1 MGFFSKIKK
10 KIRKAIPKEAA
21 PFLPALASIF
31 GGPMIASMFGVG
43 GTGMLGQGIGAFL
56 ADAGTQELTSDR
68 TRLESSLM
76 SGIFG
81 AARNAPIAKS
91 LTGADGKLLKDEA
104 YKTAFGDLGTKEKI
118 IEGARSFAS
127 APLDEPISMASAST
141 IGVQAAPKLGYNEV
155 ERLSKDMAAR
165 AAENARQQGLSYE
178 ESLAYAR
185 SYYYGSN
192 PEASEADFNQF
203 MSYYNSDLE
212 NPSLANGGR
221 IGFADGSQ
229 EGLMEKLLGNFT
241 GPAIGSLEPRA
252 VSSMEKKLLGNFTGP
267 AIGSQNY
274 SNMIPE
280 DYAGD
285 VYGDR
290 DRDSLNMTEFYKEY
304 PETQVG
310 TYINENRYSSEKI
323 EKLETKLNEI
333 IDMRKRTA
341 DRSRNSEN
349 DGEISL
355 MEKLLD
361 KEINALYADRTN
373 DDIRKSEAQKRD
385 EMNARF
391 AEENEKKQQMI
402 QDYYNNLGVYARPGR
417 AMGGMINRPNFNY
430 GGGVQPQQQ
439 PSATNLA
446 GMGPLAGLGGILGGG
461 MDSNMRMPTTPG
473 YGGGNSNQSGM
484 VGNIMNAVKTGL
496 DGATQDIQSNVSSQF
511 KPQEVLVPANNNG
524 GGNFQPSVTGG
535 TLQELLGTNMGIMGG
550 GPFSQLQSM
559 SNGGRIGYARGTD
572 PYQER
577 YKDKILDPFEG
588 GFEPGDGPDR
598 FPDYEGVNPF
608 NESGGNASTMGGRD
622 MFQKAKIMQIQKMF
636 EAGQISREEAIIQ
649 IRNIKS
655 ADTVRATM
663 NMGGSMNTPDR
674 PNFNYGSGRQ
684 TPQGDPIAPNM
695 PPGMQM
701 DLRPGGFIE
710 LGTEPRADDVPAM
723 VGKDE
728 FVLNDRAVAG
738 IGKALT
744 GKADPRAGARALYD
758 LQEQMEATV

>member
-155 ERLSKDMAAR
+155 ERLSRDLASQAA
-165 AAENARQQGLSYE
+165 ASAKARGLSYD
-178 ESLAYAR
+178 ESMEFANQYF
-185 SYYYGSN
+185 YGSN
-192 PEASEADFNQF
+192 PGATEAEYNAF
-203 MSYYNSDLE
+203 MEYYNSDLQE
-212 NPSLANGGR
+212 RLNVANGGR
-221 IGFADGSQ
+221 IGFAD
-229 EGLMEKLLGNFT
+229 
-241 GPAIGSLEPRA
+241 
-252 VSSMEKKLLGNFTGP
+252 
-267 AIGSQNY
+267 GSQNY

-341 DRSRNSEN
+341 DRSRDSEN

-361 KEINALYADRTN
+361 KEINSLYADRTME
-373 DDIRKSEAQKRD
+373 DVRKSERQKRD

-391 AEENEKKQQMI
+391 AAEAEQKAQMF
-402 QDYYNNLGVYARPGR
+402 QDYYSDLGRYVRPGR

-461 MDSNMRMPTTPG
+461 MDSNMRMPTIPG

-559 SNGGRIGYARGTD
+559 SNGGRIGYAN
-572 PYQER
+572 
-577 YKDKILDPFEG
+577 G
-588 GFEPGDGPDR
+588 G
-598 FPDYEGVNPF
+598 
-608 NESGGNASTMGGRD
+608 M
-622 MFQKAKIMQIQKMF
+622 
-636 EAGQISREEAIIQ
+636 
-649 IRNIKS
+649 
-655 ADTVRATM
+655 
-663 NMGGSMNTPDR
+663 PDR

>member
-91 LTGADGKLLKDEA
+91 LTGADGKLLEGTD
-104 YKTAFGDLGTKEKI
+104 YKTAFGDLKTKDKI
-118 IEGARSFAS
+118 IEGARSFAN

-155 ERLSKDMAAR
+155 ERFSRDLAAR

-229 EGLMEKLLGNFT
+229 
-241 GPAIGSLEPRA
+241 
-252 VSSMEKKLLGNFTGP
+252 
-267 AIGSQNY
+267 NY

-290 DRDSLNMTEFYKEY
+290 DRDSLNMTEFYKEN

-341 DRSRNSEN
+341 DRSRDSEN

-361 KEINALYADRTN
+361 KEINSLYADRTME
-373 DDIRKSEAQKRD
+373 DVRKSERQKRD

-391 AEENEKKQQMI
+391 AAEAEQKAQMF
-402 QDYYNNLGVYARPGR
+402 QDYYSDLGRYVRPGR

-461 MDSNMRMPTTPG
+461 MDSNMRMPTIPG

>member
-31 GGPMIASMFGVG
+31 GGPMIASMFGA
-43 GTGMLGQGIGAFL
+43 GMNPIIAQGLGSFI

-91 LTGADGKLLKDEA
+91 LTGADGKLLEGTD

-155 ERLSKDMAAR
+155 ERFSRDLAAR

-229 EGLMEKLLGNFT
+229 
-241 GPAIGSLEPRA
+241 
-252 VSSMEKKLLGNFTGP
+252 
-267 AIGSQNY
+267 NY

-290 DRDSLNMTEFYKEY
+290 DRDSLNMTEFYKEN

-341 DRSRNSEN
+341 DRSRDSEN

-361 KEINALYADRTN
+361 KEINSLYADRTME
-373 DDIRKSEAQKRD
+373 DVRKSERQKRD

-391 AEENEKKQQMI
+391 AAEAEQKAQMF
-402 QDYYNNLGVYARPGR
+402 QDYYSDLGRYVRPGR

-446 GMGPLAGLGGILGGG
+446 GMGPLAGFGGILGGG
-461 MDSNMRMPTTPG
+461 MDSNMMMPTIPV

-559 SNGGRIGYARGTD
+559 SNGGRIGYAN
-572 PYQER
+572 
-577 YKDKILDPFEG
+577 G
-588 GFEPGDGPDR
+588 G
-598 FPDYEGVNPF
+598 
-608 NESGGNASTMGGRD
+608 M
-622 MFQKAKIMQIQKMF
+622 
-636 EAGQISREEAIIQ
+636 
-649 IRNIKS
+649 
-655 ADTVRATM
+655 
-663 NMGGSMNTPDR
+663 PDR

>member
-91 LTGADGKLLKDEA
+91 LTGADGKLLEGTD
-104 YKTAFGDLGTKEKI
+104 YKTAFGDLKTKDKI

-155 ERLSKDMAAR
+155 ERFSRDLAAR

-229 EGLMEKLLGNFT
+229 
-241 GPAIGSLEPRA
+241 
-252 VSSMEKKLLGNFTGP
+252 
-267 AIGSQNY
+267 NY

-290 DRDSLNMTEFYKEY
+290 DRDSLNMTEFYKEN

-341 DRSRNSEN
+341 DRSRDSEN

-361 KEINALYADRTN
+361 KEINSLYADRTME
-373 DDIRKSEAQKRD
+373 DVRKSERQKRD

-391 AEENEKKQQMI
+391 AAEAEQKAQMF
-402 QDYYNNLGVYARPGR
+402 QDYYSDLGRYVRPGR

-461 MDSNMRMPTTPG
+461 MDSNMMMPTIPG

>member
-1 MGFFSKIKK
+1 
-10 KIRKAIPKEAA
+10 
-21 PFLPALASIF
+21 
-31 GGPMIASMFGVG
+31 
-43 GTGMLGQGIGAFL
+43 
-56 ADAGTQELTSDR
+56 
-68 TRLESSLM
+68 
-76 SGIFG
+76 
-81 AARNAPIAKS
+81 
-91 LTGADGKLLKDEA
+91 
-104 YKTAFGDLGTKEKI
+104 
-118 IEGARSFAS
+118 
-127 APLDEPISMASAST
+127 
-141 IGVQAAPKLGYNEV
+141 
-155 ERLSKDMAAR
+155 
-165 AAENARQQGLSYE
+165 
-178 ESLAYAR
+178 
-185 SYYYGSN
+185 
-192 PEASEADFNQF
+192 
-203 MSYYNSDLE
+203 
-212 NPSLANGGR
+212 
-221 IGFADGSQ
+221 
-229 EGLMEKLLGNFT
+229 
-241 GPAIGSLEPRA
+241 
-252 VSSMEKKLLGNFTGP
+252 
-267 AIGSQNY
+267 
-274 SNMIPE
+274 MIPE

-290 DRDSLNMTEFYKEY
+290 DRDSLNMTEFYKEN

-361 KEINALYADRTN
+361 KEINSLYADRTME
-373 DDIRKSEAQKRD
+373 DVRKSERQKRD

-391 AEENEKKQQMI
+391 AAEAEQKAQMF
-402 QDYYNNLGVYARPGR
+402 QDYYSDLGRYVRPGR

-559 SNGGRIGYARGTD
+559 SNGGRIGYAN
-572 PYQER
+572 
-577 YKDKILDPFEG
+577 G
-588 GFEPGDGPDR
+588 G
-598 FPDYEGVNPF
+598 
-608 NESGGNASTMGGRD
+608 M
-622 MFQKAKIMQIQKMF
+622 
-636 EAGQISREEAIIQ
+636 
-649 IRNIKS
+649 
-655 ADTVRATM
+655 
-663 NMGGSMNTPDR
+663 PDR

>member
-10 KIRKAIPKEAA
+10 KIKKAIPREVA

-155 ERLSKDMAAR
+155 ERLSRDLASQAA
-165 AAENARQQGLSYE
+165 ASAKARGLSYD
-178 ESLAYAR
+178 ESMEFANQYF
-185 SYYYGSN
+185 YGSN
-192 PEASEADFNQF
+192 PGATEAEYNAF
-203 MSYYNSDLE
+203 MEYYNSDLQE
-212 NPSLANGGR
+212 RLNVANGGR

-341 DRSRNSEN
+341 DRSRDSEN

-361 KEINALYADRTN
+361 KEINSLYADRTME
-373 DDIRKSEAQKRD
+373 DVRKSERQKRD

-391 AEENEKKQQMI
+391 AAEAEQKAQMF
-402 QDYYNNLGVYARPGR
+402 QDYYSDLGRYVRPGR

-461 MDSNMRMPTTPG
+461 MDSNMRMPTIPG

-559 SNGGRIGYARGTD
+559 SNGGRIGYAN
-572 PYQER
+572 
-577 YKDKILDPFEG
+577 G
-588 GFEPGDGPDR
+588 G
-598 FPDYEGVNPF
+598 
-608 NESGGNASTMGGRD
+608 M
-622 MFQKAKIMQIQKMF
+622 
-636 EAGQISREEAIIQ
+636 
-649 IRNIKS
+649 
-655 ADTVRATM
+655 
-663 NMGGSMNTPDR
+663 PDR

>member
-91 LTGADGKLLKDEA
+91 LTGADGKLLEGTD
-104 YKTAFGDLGTKEKI
+104 YKTAFGDLKTKDKI

-155 ERLSKDMAAR
+155 ERFSRDLAAR

-290 DRDSLNMTEFYKEY
+290 DRDSLNMTEFYKEN

-310 TYINENRYSSEKI
+310 TYINENRYKSEKI

-559 SNGGRIGYARGTD
+559 SNGGRIGYAN
-572 PYQER
+572 
-577 YKDKILDPFEG
+577 G
-588 GFEPGDGPDR
+588 G
-598 FPDYEGVNPF
+598 
-608 NESGGNASTMGGRD
+608 M
-622 MFQKAKIMQIQKMF
+622 
-636 EAGQISREEAIIQ
+636 
-649 IRNIKS
+649 
-655 ADTVRATM
+655 
-663 NMGGSMNTPDR
+663 PDR

>member
-91 LTGADGKLLKDEA
+91 LTGADGKLLEGTD
-104 YKTAFGDLGTKEKI
+104 YKTAFGDLKTKDKI

-155 ERLSKDMAAR
+155 ERFSRDLAAR

-229 EGLMEKLLGNFT
+229 
-241 GPAIGSLEPRA
+241 
-252 VSSMEKKLLGNFTGP
+252 
-267 AIGSQNY
+267 NY

-290 DRDSLNMTEFYKEY
+290 DRDSLNMTEFYKEN

-341 DRSRNSEN
+341 DRSRDSEN

-361 KEINALYADRTN
+361 KEINSLYADRTME
-373 DDIRKSEAQKRD
+373 DVRKSERQKRD

-391 AEENEKKQQMI
+391 AAEAEQKAQMF
-402 QDYYNNLGVYARPGR
+402 QDYYSDLGRYVRPGR

-559 SNGGRIGYARGTD
+559 SNGGRIGYAN
-572 PYQER
+572 
-577 YKDKILDPFEG
+577 G
-588 GFEPGDGPDR
+588 G
-598 FPDYEGVNPF
+598 
-608 NESGGNASTMGGRD
+608 M
-622 MFQKAKIMQIQKMF
+622 
-636 EAGQISREEAIIQ
+636 
-649 IRNIKS
+649 
-655 ADTVRATM
+655 
-663 NMGGSMNTPDR
+663 PDR

>member
-155 ERLSKDMAAR
+155 ERFSRDLAAR

-229 EGLMEKLLGNFT
+229 
-241 GPAIGSLEPRA
+241 
-252 VSSMEKKLLGNFTGP
+252 
-267 AIGSQNY
+267 NY

-290 DRDSLNMTEFYKEY
+290 DRDSLNMTEFYKEN

-341 DRSRNSEN
+341 DRSRDSEN

-361 KEINALYADRTN
+361 KEINSLYADRTME
-373 DDIRKSEAQKRD
+373 DVRKSERQKRD

-391 AEENEKKQQMI
+391 AAEAEQKAQMF
-402 QDYYNNLGVYARPGR
+402 QDYYSDLGRYVRPGR

-461 MDSNMRMPTTPG
+461 MDSNMMMPTIPG

-559 SNGGRIGYARGTD
+559 SNGGRIGYAN
-572 PYQER
+572 
-577 YKDKILDPFEG
+577 G
-588 GFEPGDGPDR
+588 G
-598 FPDYEGVNPF
+598 
-608 NESGGNASTMGGRD
+608 M
-622 MFQKAKIMQIQKMF
+622 
-636 EAGQISREEAIIQ
+636 
-649 IRNIKS
+649 
-655 ADTVRATM
+655 
-663 NMGGSMNTPDR
+663 PDR

>member
-91 LTGADGKLLKDEA
+91 LTGADGKLLEGTD
-104 YKTAFGDLGTKEKI
+104 YKTAFGDLKTKDKI

-155 ERLSKDMAAR
+155 ERFSRDLAAR

-241 GPAIGSLEPRA
+241 GPAIGS
-252 VSSMEKKLLGNFTGP
+252 
-267 AIGSQNY
+267 QNY

-310 TYINENRYSSEKI
+310 TYINENRYKSEKI

-341 DRSRNSEN
+341 DRSRDSEN

-361 KEINALYADRTN
+361 KEINSLYADRTME
-373 DDIRKSEAQKRD
+373 DVRKSERQKRD

-391 AEENEKKQQMI
+391 AAEAEQKAQMF
-402 QDYYNNLGVYARPGR
+402 QDYYSDLGRYVRPGR

-461 MDSNMRMPTTPG
+461 MDSNMRMPTIPG

-559 SNGGRIGYARGTD
+559 SNGGRIGYAN
-572 PYQER
+572 
-577 YKDKILDPFEG
+577 G
-588 GFEPGDGPDR
+588 G
-598 FPDYEGVNPF
+598 
-608 NESGGNASTMGGRD
+608 M
-622 MFQKAKIMQIQKMF
+622 
-636 EAGQISREEAIIQ
+636 
-649 IRNIKS
+649 
-655 ADTVRATM
+655 
-663 NMGGSMNTPDR
+663 PDR

>member
-81 AARNAPIAKS
+81 AARGMTPDASLMTDGPKGRA
-91 LTGADGKLLKDEA
+91 LTGPQQSGNVAKFAPAEKILKSGDA
-104 YKTAFGDLGTKEKI
+104 YKAAFKELGTGQKMM
-118 IEGARSFAS
+118 EGARSFAM
-127 APLDEPISMASAST
+127 APLDNPLSIGSAST

-155 ERLSKDMAAR
+155 ERLSRDLASQAA
-165 AAENARQQGLSYE
+165 ASAKARGLSYD
-178 ESLAYAR
+178 ESMEFANQYF
-185 SYYYGSN
+185 YGSN
-192 PEASEADFNQF
+192 PGATEAEYNAF
-203 MSYYNSDLE
+203 MEYYNSDLQE
-212 NPSLANGGR
+212 RLNVANGGR
-221 IGFADGSQ
+221 IGFAD
-229 EGLMEKLLGNFT
+229 
-241 GPAIGSLEPRA
+241 
-252 VSSMEKKLLGNFTGP
+252 
-267 AIGSQNY
+267 GSQNY

-341 DRSRNSEN
+341 DRSRDSEN

-361 KEINALYADRTN
+361 KEINSLYADRTME
-373 DDIRKSEAQKRD
+373 DVRKSERQKRD

-391 AEENEKKQQMI
+391 AAEAEQKAQMF
-402 QDYYNNLGVYARPGR
+402 QDYYSDLGRYVRPGR

-559 SNGGRIGYARGTD
+559 SNGGRIGYAN
-572 PYQER
+572 
-577 YKDKILDPFEG
+577 G
-588 GFEPGDGPDR
+588 G
-598 FPDYEGVNPF
+598 
-608 NESGGNASTMGGRD
+608 M
-622 MFQKAKIMQIQKMF
+622 
-636 EAGQISREEAIIQ
+636 
-649 IRNIKS
+649 
-655 ADTVRATM
+655 
-663 NMGGSMNTPDR
+663 PDR

-728 FVLNDRAVAG
+728 FVLTDRAVAG

-744 GKADPRAGARALYD
+744 GRADPRAGARALYD
-758 LQEQMEATV
+758 LQSQMETTV

>member
-10 KIRKAIPKEAA
+10 KIKKAIPREVA

-155 ERLSKDMAAR
+155 ERFSRDLAAR

-229 EGLMEKLLGNFT
+229 
-241 GPAIGSLEPRA
+241 
-252 VSSMEKKLLGNFTGP
+252 
-267 AIGSQNY
+267 NY

-290 DRDSLNMTEFYKEY
+290 DRDSLNMTEFYKEN

-310 TYINENRYSSEKI
+310 TYINENRYKSEKI

-461 MDSNMRMPTTPG
+461 MDSNMMMPTIPV

>member
-91 LTGADGKLLKDEA
+91 LTGADGKLLEGTD

-155 ERLSKDMAAR
+155 ERFSRDLAAR

-229 EGLMEKLLGNFT
+229 
-241 GPAIGSLEPRA
+241 
-252 VSSMEKKLLGNFTGP
+252 
-267 AIGSQNY
+267 NY

-290 DRDSLNMTEFYKEY
+290 DRDSLNMTEFYKEN

-341 DRSRNSEN
+341 DRSRDSEN

-361 KEINALYADRTN
+361 KEINSLYADRTME
-373 DDIRKSEAQKRD
+373 DVRKSERQKRD

-391 AEENEKKQQMI
+391 AAEAEQKAQMF
-402 QDYYNNLGVYARPGR
+402 QDYYSDLGRYVRPGR

-461 MDSNMRMPTTPG
+461 MDSNMRMPTIPG

-559 SNGGRIGYARGTD
+559 SNGGRIGYAN
-572 PYQER
+572 
-577 YKDKILDPFEG
+577 G
-588 GFEPGDGPDR
+588 G
-598 FPDYEGVNPF
+598 
-608 NESGGNASTMGGRD
+608 M
-622 MFQKAKIMQIQKMF
+622 
-636 EAGQISREEAIIQ
+636 
-649 IRNIKS
+649 
-655 ADTVRATM
+655 
-663 NMGGSMNTPDR
+663 PDR